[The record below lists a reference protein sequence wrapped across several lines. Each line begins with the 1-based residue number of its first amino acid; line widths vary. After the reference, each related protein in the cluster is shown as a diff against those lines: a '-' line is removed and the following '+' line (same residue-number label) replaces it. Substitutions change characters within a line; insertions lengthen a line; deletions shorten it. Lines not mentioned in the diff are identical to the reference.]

1 RGQDLF
7 ADRGYAW
14 PAQRSKH
21 QGLRDMGVGHNDGC
35 YSLYQSSV
43 GDGQS
48 ERLSVRDIL
57 IPGRGSSRKI
67 REVRPADKSGRY
79 FDNSDRLPEGDNGWC
94 GRRVWRIEL
103 FGN

>member
-7 ADRGYAW
+7 ADRGYAGA
-14 PAQRSKH
+14 AQRSKH
-21 QGLRDMGVGHNDGC
+21 QGLRDLGVGDYDRR
-35 YSLYQSSV
+35 YSLYQSAV

-48 ERLSVRDIL
+48 KRLSVRDIL

-79 FDNSDRLPEGDNGWC
+79 FDNSDRLPEGDRGWC
-94 GRRVWRIEL
+94 GRRGRRIEL